1 MNTTTAVAEKR
12 DEFYD
17 FAKGIERKEGDKVKD
32 NKSAPKT
39 VSFPYKGRKNQ
50 TDFPEFVNICKL
62 SEKKLKQFLCRKMKD
77 IYGEENTIIGDGYI
91 YCRGDI
97 PVLLTAHMDT
107 VHAKLVKDFY
117 EDIQTDEN
125 GNITHVISS
134 PQGIGGDDRCG
145 IYAILKVI
153 EAGYYPYILFC
164 EEEETGGIG
173 SKKFCKTKYITELS
187 ELKFLLELDRANAND
202 LVFYDNDNQ
211 DWIDWI
217 EDETN
222 WKKSWGTFSDI
233 SHLSP
238 ACEISSVNLSCGYYK
253 AHTVYEYVKVEEML
267 EMIEMVKHLLEAS
280 EKVKEPFIYKE
291 AVHSWNRYGYGY
303 NWDGYDYY
311 GYRKNANKNSTNKKY
326 DEVDLD
332 DYDDYDSYYY
342 RKVNEESS
350 RKYQLEVY
358 FVNEEDKEDCAVITG
373 KSEADCW
380 MNFFFDYY
388 EICFEKVLDYDFY
401 VLTI

>member
-1 MNTTTAVAEKR
+1 MNTTTAVAEKK
-12 DEFYD
+12 DGFYD
-17 FAKGIERKEGDKVKD
+17 FAKEVEEKGGGKV
-32 NKSAPKT
+32 NKYTPKT

-50 TDFPEFVNICKL
+50 TDFPEFVHICKL
-62 SEKKLKQFLCRKMKD
+62 SAKKLKQYLCGKMKQ

-107 VHAKLVKDFY
+107 VHVKLVQDFY
-117 EDIQTDEN
+117 EDVQTDEN
-125 GNITHVISS
+125 GNITHTISS

-164 EEEETGGIG
+164 EEEENGGIG

-187 ELKFLLELDRANAND
+187 ELKFLLELDRTNAND

-211 DWIDWI
+211 DWIDWV

-280 EKVKEPFIYKE
+280 EKVEPFIYKE
-291 AVHSWNRYGYGY
+291 AVRSWNRYGYNWGGY
-303 NWDGYDYY
+303 NYWGYD
-311 GYRKNANKNSTNKKY
+311 NATNKNNPHKY
-326 DEVDLD
+326 DQVDYD

-358 FVNEEDKEDCAVITG
+358 FVNEENEEDCAVITG

-380 MNFFFDYY
+380 MQFFFDYY
-388 EICFEKVLDYDFY
+388 EICFERVLDYDFY
-401 VLTI
+401 VLTV

>member
-1 MNTTTAVAEKR
+1 MNTTTAVAEKK
-12 DEFYD
+12 DGFYN
-17 FAKGIERKEGDKVKD
+17 FAKEVEEKGGGKT
-32 NKSAPKT
+32 PKT

-50 TDFPEFVNICKL
+50 TDFPEFIHICKL
-62 SEKKLKQFLCRKMKD
+62 SEKKLKQYLCGKMKQ

-107 VHAKLVKDFY
+107 VHAKLIKDFY

-125 GNITHVISS
+125 GNITHTISS

-153 EAGYYPYILFC
+153 EGGYYPYILFC
-164 EEEETGGIG
+164 EEEENGGIG

-187 ELKFLLELDRANAND
+187 GLKFLLELDRANAND

-211 DWIDWI
+211 DWINWV

-267 EMIEMVKHLLEAS
+267 EMIEMVKYLLEAS
-280 EKVKEPFIYKE
+280 EKVEPFIYKE
-291 AVHSWNRYGYGY
+291 VVRSWNRYGYGY
-303 NWDGYDYY
+303 GYNWGGYNYCGYD
-311 GYRKNANKNSTNKKY
+311 NATNKNNPHKY
-326 DEVDLD
+326 DQVDYD

-358 FVNEEDKEDCAVITG
+358 FVNEENEEDCAVITG